1 MHRSGKSVSPVELAN
16 RLKTARKIAEF
27 TIDQAARASDLPS
40 ASIRAIET
48 GEREVEP
55 QEFMKLVKAYGRTY
69 AELLQRQSFHINLSP
84 KFRSTNKVSQIEQEH
99 ATDRLN
105 CLARAEFDLERIL
118 GVEKPSS
125 SVQKRPLTSGDA
137 RSQGIDAASDLRMRS
152 GIGQSP
158 ISDAKWL
165 LESEF
170 GFRVYFDRLPESIY
184 GLYAYHEELGPCT
197 LINSS
202 FSSKTFAMTCTHE
215 LGHFVGTR
223 NSSTIYDDLGVQVEC
238 RDEVFANAFAEE
250 FMMPANALRSTM
262 QCLRKS
268 RDKFTCQNLIRLAIR
283 WNVTLETM
291 CHRLEN
297 LGLLV
302 EGTWNR
308 IRKLEYLN
316 DHIDREEII
325 NTDTCLMYRSR
336 VYFLAAEAQI
346 RGLVTEGA
354 LVNMLDIDHISLR
367 KIVQKYMSEEY
378 DEIETF

>member
-1 MHRSGKSVSPVELAN
+1 MHRTVKSVGPVELAK

-27 TIDQAARASDLPS
+27 SIDQAARASNLP
-40 ASIRAIET
+40 AACIRAIET
-48 GEREVEP
+48 GEREVKP
-55 QEFMKLVKAYGRTY
+55 QEFMKLVTAYGRTY

-84 KFRSTNKVSQIEQEH
+84 KFRATHEVSQIERDH

-125 SVQKRPLTSGDA
+125 SVQKRTLTSGDA
-137 RSQGIDAASDLRMRS
+137 RSQGIDAATDLRMRS

-165 LESEF
+165 LESVF
-170 GFRVYFDRLPESIY
+170 GSRVYFDKLPEIVY
-184 GLYAYHEELGPCT
+184 GLYAFHEELGPCI
-197 LINSS
+197 LINSA
-202 FSSKTFAMTCTHE
+202 FFSKTFAMTCAHA
-215 LGHFVGTR
+215 LGHFVGTQ
-223 NSSTIYDDLGVQVEC
+223 NSSTVYDDSRVQGEC
-238 RDEVFANAFAEE
+238 SDEVFANAFAEE
-250 FMMPANALRSTM
+250 FVMPANALRSTM
-262 QCLRKS
+262 QRLRKS
-268 RDKFTCQNLIRLAIR
+268 RDKFTCQNLKRMANR

-297 LGLLV
+297 LGLLL

-308 IRKLEYLN
+308 IRKLEYLS
-316 DHIDREEII
+316 DHIDREEIV

-336 VYFLAAEAQI
+336 VYFLAAEAKI

-378 DEIETF
+378 DEIETV